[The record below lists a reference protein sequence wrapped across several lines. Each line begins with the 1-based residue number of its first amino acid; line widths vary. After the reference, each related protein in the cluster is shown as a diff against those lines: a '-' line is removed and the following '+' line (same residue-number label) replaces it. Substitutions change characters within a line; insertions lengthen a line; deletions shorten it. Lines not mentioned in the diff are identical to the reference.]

1 MSRGIGFID
10 GNGGGVNN
18 YGFSIG
24 GARYGAGNP
33 LIIAEIGT
41 GHGGDEGRAAELI
54 AAAVASG
61 AGCVKFQHVYADEI
75 IHPRTGIV
83 PLPGGPVAL
92 YDRFRALETGPE
104 FMARLKERVES
115 LGAVFMCTP
124 FGLRSARELRA
135 MGVSV
140 MKIASPELNYAQLLD
155 EVAGYG
161 LPVILSSGV
170 SRLSDVEG
178 ALERFADDRAPL
190 ALLHCVTAYPA
201 PEQDYNLRVLGALST
216 LFGVPVGVSDH
227 SLDPVVVPALAVASG
242 ACVVEKHLCLSRNDP
257 GLDDPIALPPDDFR
271 RMVDAIG
278 RTSAIAVGSGGP
290 AAAIDELAAEF
301 GKGRVEAALGDGRK
315 RLAPSERAN
324 YARTNRSIHARRPIA
339 AGERL
344 SEDDLAVLRT
354 EKVLRPGL
362 DPRFMDLVVGRVAA
376 RDVPDGEGLEWADL
390 GA

>member
-1 MSRGIGFID
+1 M
-10 GNGGGVNN
+10 NN
-18 YGFSIG
+18 YGFSIEG
-24 GARYGAGNP
+24 TRYGAGDP

-41 GHGGDEGRAAELI
+41 GHGGDEGKAAELI
-54 AAAVASG
+54 AAAVESG

-104 FMARLKERVES
+104 FVARLKERVES
-115 LGAVFMCTP
+115 LGAVFLCTP

-135 MGVSV
+135 MGVAA
-140 MKIASPELNYAQLLD
+140 MKVASPELNYAQLLD

-161 LPVILSSGV
+161 LPVILSTGV

-178 ALERFADDRAPL
+178 ALERFAGCQAPL

-201 PEQDYNLRVLGALST
+201 PEKDYNLRLLGALST

-242 ACVVEKHLCLSRNDP
+242 GCIVEKHFCLSRDDP

-271 RMVDAIG
+271 RMVDATG
-278 RTSAIAVGSGGP
+278 RIAAIAAGRGGP
-290 AAAIDELAAEF
+290 EAAVAELTTEF
-301 GKGRVEAALGDGRK
+301 GMERVEAALGDGRK

-344 SEDDLAVLRT
+344 SDDNLAVLRT

-362 DPRFMDLVVGRVAA
+362 DPRFMELIVGRIAA